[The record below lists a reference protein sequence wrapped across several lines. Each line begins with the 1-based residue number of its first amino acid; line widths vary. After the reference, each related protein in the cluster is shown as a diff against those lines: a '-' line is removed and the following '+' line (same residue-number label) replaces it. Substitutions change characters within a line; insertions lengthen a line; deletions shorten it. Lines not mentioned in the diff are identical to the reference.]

1 MKKRLNIFYWL
12 RKLFVSNLFQKFFHK
27 KNFLRKIIFY
37 TIYKSNHWNR
47 YAELDKNNLLVSG
60 PGSVPGIPSTI
71 NLVKNL
77 KNFIRDNNIKS
88 ILDIPCGDFAWFK
101 DLVINENINYMG
113 WDIVKDIIEYNN
125 KKYKSKNINFLLKD
139 ILLESDFDNHD
150 LIFSRDFFIH
160 IRINEIKKI
169 LDNIKKSNSKFFAC
183 SNNYDVKSN
192 NDILIGQHRKV
203 NLFMEPFNL
212 KSPYLSFYEG
222 TEDCYIDIFK
232 VSDL

>member
-77 KNFIRDNNIKS
+77 KNFIRDNNIK
-88 ILDIPCGDFAWFK
+88 
-101 DLVINENINYMG
+101 
-113 WDIVKDIIEYNN
+113 
-125 KKYKSKNINFLLKD
+125 
-139 ILLESDFDNHD
+139 
-150 LIFSRDFFIH
+150 
-160 IRINEIKKI
+160 
-169 LDNIKKSNSKFFAC
+169 
-183 SNNYDVKSN
+183 
-192 NDILIGQHRKV
+192 
-203 NLFMEPFNL
+203 
-212 KSPYLSFYEG
+212 
-222 TEDCYIDIFK
+222 
-232 VSDL
+232 